1 MHEFVYKLF
10 SIPAILFAITIHEYA
25 HGYIAYKLGDPTAK
39 SLGRLSLNPL
49 HHLDP
54 IGALLML
61 LVGFGWAKPVPVN
74 PRYFKN
80 PRKGMALVSLGGP
93 LANIITAVLS
103 ALLYLI
109 SYALFNRIISIA
121 IIGDFT
127 LVCMQYWLL
136 FLEIFHILNL
146 SFALF
151 NLIPLPPLDGS
162 KILAVLIPQKYYY
175 QLLKHERTISMVFMI
190 WLLLGSRISSYLLT
204 YPSIANSTVLSF
216 VVKCF
221 SLTGWL
227 GDGVSFLSNLIF
239 KLFELIPFL

>member
-1 MHEFVYKLF
+1 MHELVYKLF

-25 HGYIAYKLGDPTAK
+25 HGYIAYKLGDPTAR

-74 PRYFKN
+74 PRHFKN

-93 LANIITAVLS
+93 LTNIATAMLA
-103 ALLYLI
+103 ALLYLT
-109 SYALFNRIISIA
+109 SYALFNRITLITA
-121 IIGDFT
+121 VDEFT
-127 LVCMQYWLL
+127 LVCMQYWLF
-136 FLEIFHILNL
+136 FLEIFHIINL

-162 KILAVLIPQKYYY
+162 KILAILIPQKYYY
-175 QLLKHERTISMVFMI
+175 QLLKHERTISMFFMI

-204 YPSIANSTVLSF
+204 YPSIANSAVLSF
-216 VVKCF
+216 IVKCF

-239 KLFELIPFL
+239 KCFELIPFL